1 MNGHYRPATKWR
13 KSLLISDIDGTVVDM
28 WDAWGQ
34 ATRRAISRLAYTRNI
49 PIEAVEQIL
58 AATSKEKNISL
69 VDDLGYVIVESSLAG
84 QIDRAR
90 AEKVTKA
97 IGLAPEAVDDF
108 ILSRWWHDRDRY
120 SILHKGVEPT
130 LWSARENGARI
141 VLYSDSP
148 RTLVLHRLWVSGFHL
163 DLVDAIYCRD
173 DPPGM
178 KLRGLPRPQPH
189 SDEARYKEV
198 LNGRFV
204 VFTHTVK
211 KPSLPCMQRILH
223 DFEADPSEALM
234 IGDHAVDVASA
245 RLIPGMGAV
254 WDIDGARVSPATI
267 AQYKR
272 LNQWAHYGVGEESI
286 KQRMDELGVA
296 PDIILDR
303 KFDQLVSFVNFI
315 PQHKRHIWP
324 ASAAVPELMIDPD
337 KIKLHYA

>member
-1 MNGHYRPATKWR
+1 MTGHYRPATKWR

-34 ATRRAISRLAYTRNI
+34 ATRRAVSRLAYTRNI
-49 PIEAVEQIL
+49 PIEEVEQIL
-58 AATSKEKNISL
+58 AATSKDKNISL
-69 VDDLGYVIVESSLAG
+69 VDDLGYVIVESPLAG
-84 QIDRAR
+84 QVDRAR

-120 SILHKGVEPT
+120 SVLHKGVEPT

-178 KLRGLPRPQPH
+178 KLRGLPRPLPG

-223 DFEADPSEALM
+223 DFEAEPSEALM

-303 KFDQLVSFVNFI
+303 KFDQLVSFVNFM

-337 KIKLHYA
+337 KITLQYA